1 VFVQYGLRDL
11 SMGKDCSDLETTLLK
26 VCQS

>member
-1 VFVQYGLRDL
+1 MFVQYGLRDI
-11 SMGKDCSDLETTLLK
+11 SPGKDGSDLVTTLLK